1 MPRQIGAA
9 RPEPQINACC
19 SSIGEIAMR
28 YLMASSLLITLCAS
42 ANAATVHHAHRH
54 AVVHPDRGL
63 IMGPAP
69 GWAYAPPPGPRIQY
83 APAPMYD
90 DQPDPRV
97 DNPYKNWGG

>member
-1 MPRQIGAA
+1 
-9 RPEPQINACC
+9 
-19 SSIGEIAMR
+19 MR
-28 YLMASSLLITLCAS
+28 YVLASSLLITLCAS
-42 ANAATVHHAHRH
+42 ANAATLHHSHRH
-54 AVVHPDRGL
+54 AHPNRGL

-69 GWAYAPPPGPRIQY
+69 GFAYAPPRGPRIQY